1 MRRLRKAKTENSPNA
16 EGVAFEGNVIS
27 AEDLLNGGF
36 EDAYD
41 DPFFIDDDES
51 TDKPDR
57 TDRDQSADGGS
68 ELPPPPPG
76 MESAIEQLADPHA
89 GTDVPVAVQ
98 AETAK
103 TAVKNTATN
112 PKTLD
117 GSGSKLSPEML
128 QLKYRAHEEI
138 IGRLS
143 TRLFDT
149 SASETD
155 LEPSVVE
162 EFDSFLADENISL
175 SASER
180 ADLAEELVN
189 DVLKHGPIEPLLQ
202 DPEVTEVMVNG
213 PYKIFV
219 ERGGHLYKTDAQFDN
234 ELALR
239 QVITRIASK
248 VGRRVDESS
257 PMVDARLPDGSRVN
271 AIVPP
276 LAVDGSSLTIRK
288 FSADPLTVDDLIGF
302 GSISVETAG
311 LLDAC
316 VRGRLNMLVSGGTGS
331 GKTTLLN
338 VLSSF
343 IPNDERIVTIEDSVE
358 LQLKQEHIVRL
369 ETRPENTEGRGA
381 VEIRDLV
388 KNSLRMRPDRIVV
401 GECRSGEALD
411 MLQAMNTGHDGS
423 LSTLHANTPRDAIS
437 RLETMVLMAGMDL
450 PAKAIR
456 EQIASAVDVI
466 VQLSRLRD
474 GSRRVMSI
482 TEVVGMEGD
491 VVTLNEIF
499 AFDFDAGIDEHG
511 KFLGTVKPT
520 GLRPKFTEKLADY
533 GVELDASLF
542 STGPVD
548 LMSKSW

>member
-1 MRRLRKAKTENSPNA
+1 MRLRRKVKGENSPEI
-16 EGVAFEGNVIS
+16 EGVEFEGNVIS

-36 EDAYD
+36 ENAYD
-41 DPFFIDDDES
+41 DPFFIDDGES
-51 TDKPDR
+51 TETPDR
-57 TDRDQSADGGS
+57 PDRDQSAGGGS
-68 ELPPPPPG
+68 EL
-76 MESAIEQLADPHA
+76 
-89 GTDVPVAVQ
+89 PVAVQ
-98 AETAK
+98 AEAAK
-103 TAVKNTATN
+103 AAVKNKATN
-112 PKTLD
+112 HKTLD

-128 QLKYRAHEEI
+128 QLKHRAHEEL

-155 LEPSVVE
+155 LEPSVIE

-175 SASER
+175 SALER

-213 PYKIFV
+213 PYNIFV
-219 ERGGHLYKTDAQFDN
+219 ERGGHLFKTDAQFSN

-288 FSADPLTVDDLIGF
+288 FSADPLTVHHLISF
-302 GSISVETAG
+302 GSISVEAAG

-316 VRGRLNMLVSGGTGS
+316 VRGRLNILVSGGTGS

-343 IPNDERIVTIEDSVE
+343 IPNGERIVTIEDSVE
-358 LQLKQEHIVRL
+358 LQLKQDHIVRL

-381 VEIRDLV
+381 VDIRDLV

-450 PAKAIR
+450 PSKAIR
-456 EQIASAVDVI
+456 EQISSAVDVI
-466 VQLSRLRD
+466 VQLSRLSD

-482 TEVVGMEGD
+482 TEIVGMEGD

-499 AFDFDAGIDEHG
+499 AFDFDAGINEHG
-511 KFLGTVKPT
+511 KFLGSVKPT
-520 GLRPKFTEKLADY
+520 GIRPKFTEKLSDY
-533 GVELDASLF
+533 GVEVDASLF

-548 LMSKSW
+548 LMNNS